1 MNMLRWTRMLLLVA
15 VGLICTPLCAQSET
29 PLGDIVKQK
38 PAKKAA
44 RVITDDDMPQRPPAP
59 PASVQDTQ
67 AADAKSDNGKAANA
81 VSPAGNAVLQKQISE
96 LKALEEAKKATI
108 KRFEEGL
115 KEENIG
121 DLRREIYGDSI
132 RRAKEQLAAY
142 EKERTLLE
150 QTAAE
155 QNARQQHSEGQEPKN
170 GEEKTTPA
178 KPAETAPG
186 APSGADGGAR

>member
-59 PASVQDTQ
+59 PASVQGTQ
-67 AADAKSDNGKAANA
+67 AADAKSDKGKAA
-81 VSPAGNAVLQKQISE
+81 VPPVGNAVLQKQISE

-108 KRFEEGL
+108 KRFE
-115 KEENIG
+115 
-121 DLRREIYGDSI
+121 
-132 RRAKEQLAAY
+132 
-142 EKERTLLE
+142 
-150 QTAAE
+150 
-155 QNARQQHSEGQEPKN
+155 
-170 GEEKTTPA
+170 
-178 KPAETAPG
+178 
-186 APSGADGGAR
+186 